1 MTGFYLMGMWYT
13 RSEAQKR
20 FSFFF
25 NSTTLGGAFGCVLA
39 AGIGEMDGIRGY
51 GGWRW
56 VFIIEGLLTAV
67 VGLVCF
73 FLVSD
78 FPEDVKWLNDEE
90 RAFIKAKLARD
101 VGEADRESKMTWR
114 DVVDVLK
121 DCKFDPFLFC
131 CTPEYGY

>member
-1 MTGFYLMGMWYT
+1 MVGGGSSYLV
-13 RSEAQKR
+13 
-20 FSFFF
+20 SFCAIPVYSISHS
-25 NSTTLGGAFGCVLA
+25 NGTK
-39 AGIGEMDGIRGY
+39 
-51 GGWRW
+51 
-56 VFIIEGLLTAV
+56 EGLLTCCVAI
-67 VGLVCF
+67 LF
-73 FLVSD
+73 YFLICD

-114 DVVDVLK
+114 DVVEVLK